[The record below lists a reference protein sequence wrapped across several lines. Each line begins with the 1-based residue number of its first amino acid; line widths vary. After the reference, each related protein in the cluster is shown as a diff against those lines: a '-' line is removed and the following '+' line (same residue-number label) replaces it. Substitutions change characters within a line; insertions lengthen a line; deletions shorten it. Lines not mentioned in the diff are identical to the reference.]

1 MPYKMKKH
9 GSEYEVMN
17 ALTGKVHAKGTT
29 KKKAQGQLH
38 LLEGIK
44 HGFVPMH
51 NYHSK
56 VVPRGRKKNS
66 MEK

>member
-1 MPYKMKKH
+1 MPYKMTKK
-9 GSEYEVMN
+9 GNEYEVKN

-38 LLEGIK
+38 LLNAID

-56 VVPRGRKKNS
+56 VVPRGGKRNS

>member
-1 MPYKMKKH
+1 MPYKMIHH
-9 GSEYEVMN
+9 GNEYEVKN
-17 ALTGKVHAKGTT
+17 ALTGKIHAKGTT

-44 HGFVPMH
+44 HGFVPLH

-56 VVPRGRKKNS
+56 VIPRGKSKIL
-66 MEK
+66 EK